1 MRMLHIMLLNIY
13 ISLILMVI
21 FCRTKTSDRSVAM
34 GSDYDLP
41 AIFWEDFILDIR
53 QYSCNQVNCIYT
65 QEETSDAA
73 G

>member
-1 MRMLHIMLLNIY
+1 MLHIMLLIIY

-41 AIFWEDFILDIR
+41 AIFWDDFILDIW
-53 QYSCNQVNCIYT
+53 QYSCN
-65 QEETSDAA
+65 
-73 G
+73 